1 MRECPSCKAP
11 VEADAI
17 RCDACDTLLAAPESA
32 NTQIDIAAPAATPA
46 PPQVTAPPEIPT
58 TTADAA
64 TVCPQCGK
72 AFPAGCK
79 FCDLDGATLVEPA
92 GMTPACTVC
101 GADYTEGA
109 KFCQKDGAPVLPR
122 ALHGKISPAAAANPE
137 PALLPKER
145 LDRLIAEGY
154 EFKLGGYFKQGWE
167 IFLKYPLGFIGFGA
181 IIIAVLH
188 TVMGIVFLYPLMAG
202 FSAVALKMSRNER
215 YDFGDFFRGFRHFAP
230 LFIAG
235 LLALLY
241 MFLGL
246 FTCGILTVYLAVG
259 YSLFVPLILFYGL
272 RAGEALTYS
281 RKIIHRHWLEFFFIC
296 LLLWGLLFI
305 AGLTWVGLFFAL
317 PVAACVMAAAEQDV
331 LGLADYPR
339 G

>member
-1 MRECPSCKAP
+1 MRECPNCKAP
-11 VEADAI
+11 VEADAKL
-17 RCDACDTLLAAPESA
+17 CAACDTDLSAPESA
-32 NTQIDIAAPAATPA
+32 VTRVDIASPAADPA
-46 PPQVTAPPEIPT
+46 PTPEPAPPEIPAVEST
-58 TTADAA
+58 PI
-64 TVCPQCGK
+64 CPQCGK
-72 AFPAGCK
+72 GFPAGCK
-79 FCDLDGATLVEPA
+79 FCDLDGAALVEPA
-92 GMTPACTVC
+92 GMTPTCTVC
-101 GADYTEGA
+101 GTEYGEGA

-122 ALHGKISPAAAANPE
+122 ALHGKTALVAAAATPE
-137 PALLPKER
+137 PAPLPKER

-181 IIIAVLH
+181 IIIAVMH
-188 TVMGIVFLYPLMAG
+188 TVLGIVFLYPLMAG
-202 FSAVALKMSRNER
+202 FSAVALKVSRNER

-246 FTCGILTVYLAVG
+246 FTCGILTVYLIIG

-331 LGLADYPR
+331 LGLSDYPR